1 MPPICVQIAVPLQL
15 IAASSTS
22 LSSEPLSCS
31 FLFTSFILGIF
42 GAIATIRQYN
52 SHLIRCADSTNKV
65 FQNKKKTYSQTSCRF
80 MVDDT
85 RLELVKACRC
95 APGLR
100 RLIRL
105 SKLKLE

>member
-1 MPPICVQIAVPLQL
+1 
-15 IAASSTS
+15 
-22 LSSEPLSCS
+22 
-31 FLFTSFILGIF
+31 
-42 GAIATIRQYN
+42 
-52 SHLIRCADSTNKV
+52 
-65 FQNKKKTYSQTSCRF
+65 

-105 SKLKLE
+105 SKLKLD